1 MVFLIILSVFFSLD
15 SRVNRFIM
23 ALAFCAEIKGRTLDG
38 ERDGRGRQGRGPVGS
53 RASAGPAIV
62 PRCPSVV

>member
-23 ALAFCAEIKGRTLDG
+23 ALAFLAAFSRSINKELDG
-38 ERDGRGRQGRGPVGS
+38 RLSS
-53 RASAGPAIV
+53 RALSQCSYGMLAPQAMLADH
-62 PRCPSVV
+62 